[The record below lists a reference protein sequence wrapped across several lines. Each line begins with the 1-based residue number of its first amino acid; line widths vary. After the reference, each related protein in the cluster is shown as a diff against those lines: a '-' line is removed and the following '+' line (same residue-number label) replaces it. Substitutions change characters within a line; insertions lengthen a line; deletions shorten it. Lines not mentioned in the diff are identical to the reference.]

1 MTDRLSTGVD
11 VIDRR
16 LGGGVPPG
24 TLLALSAPPDTGSEQ
39 LLRAFLESHGG
50 RYLTLLRSVEE
61 ASAELSSFVDVRHAR
76 PGDLLASPDD
86 RFGGLSERD
95 VVVVDPVNEL
105 EKRSSDDYVALLS
118 RLKHQLLETES
129 VGVLHCLRTTTE
141 PDNRWLTLG
150 RADWAWHLEL
160 TRLPLSVETR
170 LYVTKSRGGR
180 SLPEPLKLQLFDGVH
195 VDTSRDI

>member
-24 TLLALSAPPDTGSEQ
+24 TLMALSAPPDTGSEQ
-39 LLRAFLESHGG
+39 LLRAFLEAHGG
-50 RYLTLLRSVEE
+50 RYLTLLRSADEV
-61 ASAELSSFVDVRHAR
+61 SNELSSFVDVTHAR
-76 PGDLLASPDD
+76 PGDLLATPED
-86 RFGGLSERD
+86 RFGGLGDGS
-95 VVVVDPVNEL
+95 VLVVDPVNEL
-105 EKRSSDDYVALLS
+105 EARDSDDYVALLS
-118 RLKHQLLETES
+118 RLKQRLVETGS
-129 VGVLHCLRTTTE
+129 VGVLHCLRTATE
-141 PDNRWLTLG
+141 PDHRWLTLG

-170 LYVTKSRGGR
+170 LYITKSRGGR
-180 SLPEPLKLQLFDGVH
+180 SLPEPLKLQLLDGVQ